1 MTIETIL
8 HQAVR
13 KADVQSVQILID
25 KRCIDINAQ
34 DEKGNTALKLASQG
48 DVLMGMDNLDKKL
61 EIVKILL
68 KAGANSDI
76 ADEDN
81 DTPLGVAC
89 SWSSEKIFEEIAFL
103 LLEAKANIHKIN
115 NKNQNALHLCAPH
128 SEKLS
133 LELISR
139 GIDINA
145 VDINNVRP
153 ITWAILNSNNEKLIA
168 VLLDKMEDIS
178 DINRLILEHKKEISD
193 EILIVW
199 YSHNVQNNR
208 YSENDIL
215 ENIKNKPKEIDTWNK
230 VCGFLDY
237 CLQAKQF
244 DLALKLDTALTK
256 EQMLIGYT
264 HKFYPIYKI
273 MVYMLHAEDNRLEE
287 VLFDSIIYGKAY
299 IYRDLWRE
307 SWKYISDKEF
317 SKLGEKTE
325 KLYQKA
331 IAKFPYENCYN
342 YENYTIEARPFIWL
356 EKTVLKRAKEK
367 CVLTGENL
375 VKGST
380 VYKFKN
386 ISTNGYFRFDF
397 FYAGV
402 TAFEANPVAMENKR
416 KFEEDSYVMKDFVF
430 YWQHE
435 ILSVLIDFWYNIDT
449 FSLEETLKL
458 LTCPLFSPSSFKHR
472 YGDFIDG
479 GGLVK
484 RQHEY
489 FYNKTSL
496 AESKGKG
503 YLNIWHALIKCGYI
517 DQIIE
522 YLPKLPTYVPYLLL
536 CFDLPEVK
544 EKVEAY
550 VNIKGIASIIDLAF
564 KNYAH
569 KNEKDLKQLIQFS
582 VKHPEV
588 IEDIA
593 KLLNTYELHLYNTY
607 SPSIDWYCQ
616 AFAHFRTAHGAGLLD
631 LLIPY
636 PRLLK
641 PLELLL
647 EYGGELIERTYSDS
661 EIFFI
666 RTVIL
671 HTSLFNVADIGRLW
685 KSLSNYSDGEVYFEG
700 VEEKVYKK
708 TYTVNQRL
716 MKILNIK
723 SR

>member
-1 MTIETIL
+1 MVTVL
-8 HQAVR
+8 HQAIIHGNVEELQ
-13 KADVQSVQILID
+13 KFIKKGTV
-25 KRCIDINAQ
+25 DINAQ

-48 DVLMGMDNLDKKL
+48 DGIWNGDYIDEKL
-61 EIVKILL
+61 QIVKILL
-68 KAGANSDI
+68 KAGANPDI

-103 LLEAKANIHKIN
+103 LLEAKANIHKVN

-145 VDINNVRP
+145 VDINNARP

-273 MVYMLHAEDNRLEE
+273 MVYMLHAEDNRLDE
-287 VLFDSIIYGKAY
+287 VLFDSIIYDKSY

-307 SWKYISDKEF
+307 AWKYISDKEF
-317 SKLGEKTE
+317 SKLGEKTK

-331 IAKFPYENCYN
+331 IAKFPSENCYD
-342 YENYTIEARPFIWL
+342 YDRYPIEARPFIWL
-356 EKTVLKRAKEK
+356 EKTVLMRAKEK
-367 CVLTGENL
+367 CVLTCENL

-416 KFEEDSYVMKDFVF
+416 KFEENSYVMKDFVF

-435 ILSVLIDFWYNIDT
+435 KLSVLIDFWYNIDT

-458 LTCPLFSPSSFKHR
+458 LTCPLFSHSSFKHR

-489 FYNKTSL
+489 FYNTRNLS
-496 AESKGKG
+496 ETNGKG

-517 DQIIE
+517 DQIIKS
-522 YLPKLPTYVPYLLL
+522 LPKLPTYVPYLLL
-536 CFDLPEVK
+536 CFDLPEIK
-544 EKVEAY
+544 EKVEVY
-550 VNIKGIASIIDLAF
+550 VNIKGIASIIDLAL

-588 IEDIA
+588 VKDIA
-593 KLLNTYELHLYNTY
+593 KFLNIYELHLYDTY
-607 SPSIDWYCQ
+607 SPGIDWYCQ
-616 AFAHFRTAHGAGLLD
+616 AFAHFSMAKGAGLLD

-647 EYGGELIERTYSDS
+647 EYGGEITETAYSDS
-661 EIFFI
+661 EIYLI
-666 RTVIL
+666 RTALIYTV
-671 HTSLFNVADIGRLW
+671 LFNGSDMERLW
-685 KSLSNYSDGEVYFEG
+685 KSLSNNSDGEVYFEG
-700 VEEKVYKK
+700 IDKKVYKK
-708 TYTVNQRL
+708 TYTVIQRIV
-716 MKILNIK
+716 KILNF
-723 SR
+723 